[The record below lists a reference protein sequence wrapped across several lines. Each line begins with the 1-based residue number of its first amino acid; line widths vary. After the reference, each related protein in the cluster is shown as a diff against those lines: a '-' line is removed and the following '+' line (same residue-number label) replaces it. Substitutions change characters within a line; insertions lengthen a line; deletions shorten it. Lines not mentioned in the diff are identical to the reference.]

1 MTSTPTALVRP
12 APVLVRPAQ
21 PGEAA
26 HVAWLA
32 ALTFPLACPPGTP
45 VATMAA
51 HIAAHLT
58 PADFQAWAT
67 SDRHALLVAV
77 NGTVGGTIAGAA
89 AGSDGAA
96 ESSAVEGVPTLLGY
110 ALVAFGEPDGA
121 EERAVLRAAAGE
133 GPYAELSKIYVHPD
147 ALGGG
152 VAAHLLDGAVAA
164 SARLAAAAGVSAP
177 LWLGTNGENVR
188 AQAFYRKHG
197 FEVAGRRTYDVGGV
211 QHDDVVMLHRP
222 S

>member
-1 MTSTPTALVRP
+1 MTTPQTSPQPPASVVVRP
-12 APVLVRPAQ
+12 ARAD
-21 PGEAA
+21 ESA

-51 HIAAHLT
+51 HVAAHLS
-58 PADFQAWAT
+58 PSAVRAWVA

-77 NGTVGGTIAGAA
+77 DEEHDAP
-89 AGSDGAA
+89 DGDATTP
-96 ESSAVEGVPTLLGY
+96 VGY
-110 ALVAFGEPDGA
+110 ALVSFGEPDGD
-121 EERAVLRAAAGE
+121 EERRVLRAVVGA

-152 VAAHLLDGAVAA
+152 VAGRLLDAAVA
-164 SARLAAAAGVSAP
+164 SAAELGAAAGADAP
-177 LWLGTNGENVR
+177 LWLGTNGQNAR

-197 FEVAGRRTYDVGGV
+197 FEVAGTRTYEVGGV
-211 QHDDVVMLHRP
+211 RHDDVVMIRP
-222 S
+222 THARQASASR

>member
-1 MTSTPTALVRP
+1 MTTPQTAPQPPASVVVRP
-12 APVLVRPAQ
+12 ARAD
-21 PGEAA
+21 ESA

-51 HIAAHLT
+51 HVAAHLS
-58 PADFQAWAT
+58 PGAVGAWVA

-77 NGTVGGTIAGAA
+77 DDRPGAPDD
-89 AGSDGAA
+89 GSTT
-96 ESSAVEGVPTLLGY
+96 PLGY
-110 ALVAFGEPDGA
+110 ALVSFGEPDGD
-121 EERAVLRAAAGE
+121 EEREVLRAVVGA

-152 VAAHLLDGAVAA
+152 VAAQLLE
-164 SARLAAAAGVSAP
+164 AAAAAATGLGTVAGVDAP
-177 LWLGTNGENVR
+177 LWLGTNAQNAR

-197 FEVAGRRTYDVGGV
+197 FVVAGTRTYDVGGV
-211 QHDDVVMLHRP
+211 RHDDVVMVRRAA
-222 S
+222 